1 MIILAIDSEHLKVS
15 IGIAEDLAETLTV
28 NVHTIILTINKEVN
42 AMKFV
47 NVREFSSSA
56 TKLLRDDV
64 EKGQRVVITKRGK
77 PVGLIIPFKDKIA
90 VAEALLEEADSL
102 LKESGLAEA
111 DVLKMLEKVREKVY
125 A

>member
-1 MIILAIDSEHLKVS
+1 
-15 IGIAEDLAETLTV
+15 
-28 NVHTIILTINKEVN
+28 
-42 AMKFV
+42 MKFV

-90 VAEALLEEADSL
+90 VAEALLEEADFL
-102 LKESGLAEA
+102 LKESGLIE
-111 DVLKMLEKVREKVY
+111 VEVVKMLEKVREKVY

>member
-1 MIILAIDSEHLKVS
+1 MPQRLKRDILTE
-15 IGIAEDLAETLTV
+15 
-28 NVHTIILTINKEVN
+28 NVRTIILTINKEVYT
-42 AMKFV
+42 MKFV

-56 TKLLRDDV
+56 TKLLRDNV

-102 LKESGLAEA
+102 LKESGITEV
-111 DVLKMLEKVREKVY
+111 DVLKTLEKVRKKVY

>member
-1 MIILAIDSEHLKVS
+1 
-15 IGIAEDLAETLTV
+15 
-28 NVHTIILTINKEVN
+28 
-42 AMKFV
+42 MKFV

-64 EKGQRVVITKRGK
+64 EKGVKVVITRRGK

-90 VAEALLEEADSL
+90 VAEALLEEADAL
-102 LKESGLAEA
+102 LKESGFKEVDL
-111 DVLKMLEKVREKVY
+111 LKTLEKVREKVY

>member
-1 MIILAIDSEHLKVS
+1 MK
-15 IGIAEDLAETLTV
+15 TLTV
-28 NVHTIILTINKEVN
+28 NVHTNILTINKEVYT
-42 AMKFV
+42 MKFV

-111 DVLKMLEKVREKVY
+111 DVLKMLKKVREKVY

>member
-1 MIILAIDSEHLKVS
+1 LKF
-15 IGIAEDLAETLTV
+15 AETLTE
-28 NVHTIILTINKEVN
+28 NVYAIILTIKKEVDN
-42 AMKFV
+42 MKFV

-90 VAEALLEEADSL
+90 VAEALLEEADAL
-102 LKESGLAEA
+102 LKESGLKEV
-111 DVLKMLEKVREKVY
+111 DLLKTLEKVREKVY

>member
-1 MIILAIDSEHLKVS
+1 MGLHRDRQEDSERNQNKT
-15 IGIAEDLAETLTV
+15 LAE
-28 NVHTIILTINKEVN
+28 NVRAIILTIKEEVDD
-42 AMKFV
+42 MKFV
-47 NVREFSSSA
+47 NVRDFSSSA

-111 DVLKMLEKVREKVY
+111 DVLKMLKKVREKVY
-125 A
+125 V

>member
-1 MIILAIDSEHLKVS
+1 
-15 IGIAEDLAETLTV
+15 
-28 NVHTIILTINKEVN
+28 
-42 AMKFV
+42 MKFV

-64 EKGQRVVITKRGK
+64 EKGVKVVITRRGK

-90 VAEALLEEADSL
+90 VAEALLEEADAL
-102 LKESGLAEA
+102 LKESGIKEVDL
-111 DVLKMLEKVREKVY
+111 LKTLEKVREKVY